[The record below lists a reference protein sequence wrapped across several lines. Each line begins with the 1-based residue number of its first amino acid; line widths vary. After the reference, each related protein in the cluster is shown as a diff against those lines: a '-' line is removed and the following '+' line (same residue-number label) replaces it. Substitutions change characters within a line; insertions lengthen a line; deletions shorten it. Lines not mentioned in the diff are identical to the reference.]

1 MISDDLDNDLYI
13 VVTRST
19 SEDRGHCNYKANGE
33 LLACVWIDKRA
44 IYFLSI
50 LHPAE
55 SPAGVKP
62 PTVKRRKID
71 GSQEDIS
78 CPPLLPDYQSYMHG
92 VNRGDQLQ

>member
-1 MISDDLDNDLYI
+1 MISDDLDHDLYI

-19 SEDRGHCNYKANGE
+19 SEDRGHYNYKGNDE

-44 IYFLSI
+44 IYFVSI

-62 PTVKRRKID
+62 PTVKMR
-71 GSQEDIS
+71 
-78 CPPLLPDYQSYMHG
+78 G
-92 VNRGDQLQ
+92 VDRGDQLQ